1 MTGYS
6 LIIRKNPSVSSAKG
20 GINVT
25 TVILLLTSME
35 AVVMVITITMTMPN
49 KTLTT
54 TSIQEYSTMISKP
67 LPYAI

>member
-1 MTGYS
+1 M
-6 LIIRKNPSVSSAKG
+6 SSAKG
-20 GINVT
+20 RINVT

>member
-20 GINVT
+20 RINVT